1 MRSPV
6 GSYADGEGRLV
17 LILGKGEL
25 DSLHGVVVANAGIF
39 HLVAE
44 VGHGIA
50 SKEALGTYTDGT
62 GGIGG
67 MHVNCQYIITLRQ
80 TADNLRDGGGK
91 GVAVVVNAK
100 DVTPVGRT
108 GLAATMGVDTPP

>member
-25 DSLHGVVVANAGIF
+25 DGLHGVVVANAGIF

-50 SKEALGTYTDGT
+50 SKEALGTYANGV
-62 GGIGG
+62 GGIGCV
-67 MHVNCQYIITLRQ
+67 HVHCQYIITLRQ
-80 TADNLRDGGGK
+80 TADDLRDGCGE
-91 GVAVVVNAK
+91 GVAIVVNAE
-100 DVTPVGRT
+100 DVAPVGRT
-108 GLAATMGVDTPP
+108 GLSTSVGVDTPP